1 MPPENLT
8 AASLLTTPGVPSWV
22 AKFAHAPNHQVRF
35 GPGVAMEVG
44 QLVADMKVH
53 RVLVVTDPGLAATGH
68 LRRVVAS
75 LEKAGLV
82 VGTFTE
88 VRENPTTHV
97 VDACVAAARRCDA
110 QALIGL
116 GGGSSMD
123 AAKGCNF
130 ILTNG
135 GRMQDYWG
143 VGKATLPMLPF
154 IAIPTT
160 AGTGSECQ
168 SFALISDAETHA
180 KMACGD
186 KKAAACLAL
195 LDPELTVT
203 QPAMVTR
210 LTGIDAMAHALE
222 SAVSTK
228 SNEISLA
235 YSLAA
240 FSLLAVGF
248 PVVLAD
254 PTNLRARSQMLL
266 GAALAGVAIENSMLG
281 AAHAAANPLTAQF
294 QLVHGEAVGVMMPR
308 ILRCNLLNQEARST
322 YQKLAEKIGLQ
333 ADDLPR
339 WFENLLELAGL
350 PDHLRHWGIG
360 EAHVPAL
367 AAEAAQQWTAMFNP
381 AAVVEE
387 DFRKFYTDTL
397 SAALPFSGSSS
408 AQASSH

>member
-8 AASLLTTPGVPSWV
+8 AASLLADFEVPSWV
-22 AKFAHAPNHQVRF
+22 PEFTHAPNQHVRF
-35 GPGVAMEVG
+35 GPGVAMDVG
-44 QLVADMKVH
+44 RLVAEMKVE

-68 LRRVVAS
+68 LRHVVES
-75 LEKAGLV
+75 LEKAGLM

-97 VDACVAAARRCDA
+97 VDACVAAARHCGA

-143 VGKATLPMLPF
+143 VGKAAHPMLPF

-168 SFALISDAETHA
+168 SFALISDAGTHA

-186 KKAAACLAL
+186 KKAAARLAL

-240 FSLLAVGF
+240 FALLAEGF
-248 PVVLAD
+248 PTVLAD

-266 GAALAGVAIENSMLG
+266 GASLAGVAIENSMLG

-294 QLVHGEAVGVMMPR
+294 QVIHGEAVGVMMPR
-308 ILRCNLLNQEARST
+308 ILRCNLLNPEARST
-322 YQKLAEKIGLQ
+322 YQKLARQIGLQ

-367 AAEAAQQWTAMFNP
+367 ATEAAQQWTAMFNP
-381 AAVVEE
+381 VAVVEE
-387 DFRKFYTDTL
+387 DFRTFYTDTL
-397 SAALPFSGSSS
+397 SAPVPFSGNSP

>member
-8 AASLLTTPGVPSWV
+8 AASLLENLGTPSWV
-22 AKFAHAPNHQVRF
+22 PEFTHAPNQEVRF
-35 GPGVAMEVG
+35 GPGVATEVG
-44 QLVADMKVH
+44 RLVAAMSVQ

-68 LRRVVAS
+68 LRRIVAS
-75 LEKAGLV
+75 LEMSGLT

-88 VRENPTTHV
+88 VRENPTTLV
-97 VDACVAAARRCDA
+97 VDACVAAARHFDA

-195 LDPELTVT
+195 LDPELTLT
-203 QPAMVTR
+203 QPSMVTR

-240 FSLLAVGF
+240 FALLAEGF
-248 PVVLAD
+248 PAVLAD
-254 PTNLRARSQMLL
+254 PTNLFARSQMLL
-266 GAALAGVAIENSMLG
+266 GASLAGVAIENSMLG
-281 AAHAAANPLTAQF
+281 AAHASANPLTAQF
-294 QLVHGEAVGVMMPR
+294 QVVHGEAVGVMMPR
-308 ILRCNLLNQEARST
+308 ILRCNLLSPEARLT
-322 YQKLAEKIGLQ
+322 YGKLAHQIGLQ
-333 ADDLPR
+333 ADDLPC
-339 WFENLLELAGL
+339 WFEKLLERAGL
-350 PDHLRHWGIG
+350 PDHLRHWGIS
-360 EAHVPAL
+360 EAHVSAL
-367 AAEAAQQWTAMFNP
+367 AAEAAQQWTGMFNP
-381 AAVVEE
+381 VTVVEE
-387 DFRKFYTDTL
+387 DFRKFYLETL
-397 SAALPFSGSSS
+397 SAPPPFSGSS
-408 AQASSH
+408 AAHASSH